1 MSKTDPKDD
10 EKKTEFFAMLD
21 EYFEGKQA
29 KFQEE
34 KKNKKTEAGDLFS
47 WLFGG

>member
-1 MSKTDPKDD
+1 MSKTDPKND

-21 EYFEGKQA
+21 EYFETKQEAFKEA
-29 KFQEE
+29 K
-34 KKNKKTEAGDLFS
+34 KIKATEAGDLFS